1 MKNVLLS
8 AALAL
13 ALSGSAFAAPITYSV
28 NRTIGAGTVVGTVQ
42 TDGTIGVLSSAN
54 ILSWSLTLSAPSLNG
69 GSPDTFAGTGS
80 TVVGSALTGD
90 LTDLEFDF
98 SVGGAGFA
106 LQGGASFNA
115 WCMAAAGISCA
126 GEATPAESIFFSSAG
141 GPAETEARSGTVVIG
156 AAAVPVPATLALVG
170 LALLAAGG
178 ATRRRSAA

>member
-42 TDGTIGVLSSAN
+42 TDGTIGVLTSAN
-54 ILSWSLTLSAPSLNG
+54 ILSWSVTLSSPSLNG
-69 GSPDTFAGTGS
+69 GSPDSFAGTS
-80 TVVGSALTGD
+80 AIVVGSALIGD
-90 LTDLEFDF
+90 LTDLVFDF
-98 SVGGAGFA
+98 SVGAAAGFA
-106 LQGGASFNA
+106 LQSGATLNA
-115 WCMAAAGISCA
+115 WCMAAGTTCA
-126 GEATPAESIFFSSAG
+126 GEATPAESIFYTTTG
-141 GPAETEARSGTVVIG
+141 GPAETEARSGRVAIG